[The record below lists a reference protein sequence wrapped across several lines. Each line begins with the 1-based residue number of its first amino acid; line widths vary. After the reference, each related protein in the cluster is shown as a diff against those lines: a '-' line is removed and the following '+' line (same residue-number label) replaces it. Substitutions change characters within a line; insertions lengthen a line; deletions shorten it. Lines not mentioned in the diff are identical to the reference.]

1 MICIPFKVEHFGR
14 FKVQP
19 SQMALSAMV
28 SAEQLAAIEQHSF
41 ARTGIAGGE
50 IVGVSGV
57 VERHPGVGEA
67 WAFLAADSGP
77 HFVAITRMV
86 REFLGALD
94 YRRVEITCDAEFEPA
109 HRWARLL
116 GFKLEAPR
124 LRAFL
129 PGGGDA
135 SLYALVRESCL

>member
-1 MICIPFKVEHFGR
+1 MIVVPFRAEHFGAFR
-14 FKVQP
+14 VQP

-28 SAEQLAAIEQHSF
+28 TPEHLAAIEEHTF

-50 IVGVSGV
+50 VVGVSGV
-57 VERHPGVGEA
+57 VERFPGVGEA

-86 REFLGALD
+86 REFLAELD
-94 YRRVEITCDAEFEPA
+94 YRRIEITCDAAFEPA

-135 SLYALVRESCL
+135 ALYARIH